1 MKGKGEERREKG
13 ERKKTKEGEKDVR
26 EISFRDSVHTKRL
39 GRRDACPRRR
49 SERREIEVGCWQS
62 RQIVDQVQKIK
73 WLSRSFSATSAESE
87 DFGW

>member
-49 SERREIEVGCWQS
+49 S
-62 RQIVDQVQKIK
+62 
-73 WLSRSFSATSAESE
+73 
-87 DFGW
+87 